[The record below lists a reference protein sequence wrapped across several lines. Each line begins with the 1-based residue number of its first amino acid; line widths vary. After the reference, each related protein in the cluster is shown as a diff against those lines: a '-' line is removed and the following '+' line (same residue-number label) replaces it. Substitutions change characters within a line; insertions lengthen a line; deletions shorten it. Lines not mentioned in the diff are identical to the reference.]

1 MTRSTRSFILLVT
14 LPLGAAVLRAQSM
27 PSISGAKNAATHAAA
42 AASAH
47 TEAMQNDQGTPP
59 SQPQQQSTV
68 SMPAKSAPSQGSS
81 ATPGSATTAKPAQA
95 GSAKSAPSKP
105 SSAPPAWLANA
116 PAGPASK
123 GAPAKNE
130 ASKAPVA
137 ATSTTSASPKAP
149 APKVATSVVV
159 AAPAK
164 GAKVTKGSP
173 AAPAGETSVS
183 ERGGKN
189 EISLIREVYAYNPE
203 SRRDPFV
210 SLLMSGEL
218 RPMISDLKLVTVV
231 YDPTGRSVAILRDL
245 TTKEQYRVRV
255 GQALGRMRVAAILPR
270 NVTFTLEELG
280 FSRQETLALNDSTKA
295 RSQ

>member
-1 MTRSTRSFILLVT
+1 MTRCTRSLILLVT
-14 LPLGAAVLRAQSM
+14 LPLSAAVLRAQSM

-47 TEAMQNDQGTPP
+47 TEAMQNDQGTAP
-59 SQPQQQSTV
+59 SKAQQQTTV
-68 SMPAKSAPSQGSS
+68 SMPAKSTPSQGTS
-81 ATPGSATTAKPAQA
+81 ATSVSASTPKPAQA
-95 GSAKSAPSKP
+95 GSAKNAPSKP

-116 PAGPASK
+116 PAGTASK
-123 GAPAKNE
+123 GASATKE
-130 ASKAPVA
+130 APKTPVA
-137 ATSTTSASPKAP
+137 GTSTTSASPKGT
-149 APKVATSVVV
+149 APKVATNA
-159 AAPAK
+159 AAPAPGK
-164 GAKVTKGSP
+164 GAKGAAQ
-173 AAPAGETSVS
+173 AAPAGATSVS

-189 EISLIREVYAYNPE
+189 EVSLIREVYAYNAE